1 LITGETGSGKE
12 YFAKALHAASE
23 RRARP
28 FIAVNCA
35 AIPEG
40 LIESELFGHLPGSFT
55 GAGNR
60 GKRGLIQAADG
71 GTLFLDEIGDMALG
85 LQARLLRVLAE
96 REVLPIGAARPVPV
110 NIRVIA
116 ATHAPLEQ
124 RVREGRF
131 RDDLY
136 YRLNGAHFAL
146 PPLRERSDL
155 GAMLDRML
163 AAVDNQ
169 PAVRLA
175 PAARALLLAH
185 RWPGNLRELRNALD
199 YARSVCSGG
208 LIEPHDLPDALHAAP
223 LAADGRSLP
232 PAAAQLLQQLRG
244 AHWNVAALARQ
255 LGCARMTLYRRMAR
269 WGIRSPNAVD
279 AEPTPNTH

>member
-1 LITGETGSGKE
+1 M
-12 YFAKALHAASE
+12 
-23 RRARP
+23 P
-28 FIAVNCA
+28 
-35 AIPEG
+35 
-40 LIESELFGHLPGSFT
+40 
-55 GAGNR
+55 
-60 GKRGLIQAADG
+60 
-71 GTLFLDEIGDMALG
+71 LG

-96 REVLPIGAARPVPV
+96 RQVTPIGAARPVPV

-155 GAMLDRML
+155 GVMIDRLL
-163 AAVDNQ
+163 AAGDHLQ
-169 PAVRLA
+169 PPVRLA
-175 PAARALLLAH
+175 PEARALLLAH

-199 YARSVCSGG
+199 YARSVCSHG
-208 LIEPHDLPDALHAAP
+208 LVEPADLPDAVPLMPDQVSSPTVQGMAAGPAAP
-223 LAADGRSLP
+223 P
-232 PAAAQLLQQLRG
+232 PAAAQAEALLQLLRD
-244 AHWNVAALARQ
+244 AHWNVAAVARQ

-269 WGIRSPNAVD
+269 WGIRSPNARD
-279 AEPTPNTH
+279 GEPPPH